1 MILSLTTRSIAENR
15 RTVSYDNVEYLI
27 GEAHGKDMDSLIR
40 CWYREKFHIEDNK
53 IDTDPL
59 KFLST
64 VIKYNNDKPEDCK
77 LEVYNGFERLNV
89 VEDAQRLHDLMN
101 KRW

>member
-1 MILSLTTRSIAENR
+1 MILSLTSRSIAENR
-15 RTVSYDNVEYLI
+15 MTVSYDNMEYLI
-27 GEAHGKDMDSLIR
+27 GEAHGKDIESLIK
-40 CWYREKFHIEDNK
+40 CWYREQFHIEESK

-64 VIKYNNDKPEDCK
+64 VIKYNNNKSEDDK
-77 LEVYNGFERLNV
+77 LELYDGFEKLNF

-101 KRW
+101 KR

>member
-1 MILSLTTRSIAENR
+1 MVLSLTCRSIAENQT
-15 RTVSYDNVEYLI
+15 TVSYDNMEYLI
-27 GEAHGKDMDSLIR
+27 GEAHGKDFESLIKCR
-40 CWYREKFHIEDNK
+40 YREKYHIEESK

-64 VIKYNNDKPEDCK
+64 VVKYNKNKSEDCK
-77 LEVYNGFERLNV
+77 LEVYDGFERLNL

-101 KRW
+101 ER

>member
-1 MILSLTTRSIAENR
+1 MILSLTSRSIAENR
-15 RTVSYDNVEYLI
+15 MTVSYDDTEYLI
-27 GEAHGKDMDSLIR
+27 GDAQGEDIESLIK

-64 VIKYNNDKPEDCK
+64 VIEYNKNKSEDCK
-77 LEVYNGFERLNV
+77 LEIYDGFERLNL
-89 VEDAQRLHDLMN
+89 VEDAQRLHNLMN
-101 KRW
+101 KR

>member
-1 MILSLTTRSIAENR
+1 MILSLTSRSIAKNHM
-15 RTVSYDNVEYLI
+15 TVSCDDTEYLI
-27 GEAHGKDMDSLIR
+27 GEAHGEDIESLIK

-64 VIKYNNDKPEDCK
+64 VIKYNNNKSEDCK
-77 LEVYNGFERLNV
+77 LELYDGFERLNL

-101 KRW
+101 KR

>member
-1 MILSLTTRSIAENR
+1 MLLSLTSRSIAENHL
-15 RTVSYDNVEYLI
+15 TVSYDNMEYLI
-27 GEAHGKDMDSLIR
+27 GEAHGKDIKSLIR
-40 CWYREKFHIEDNK
+40 CWYQEKFHIEDNK

-64 VIKYNNDKPEDCK
+64 VIKYNNNKSEDNK
-77 LEVYNGFERLNV
+77 LELYDGFERLNL

-101 KRW
+101 ER

>member
-1 MILSLTTRSIAENR
+1 MILSLTSRSIAKNHM
-15 RTVSYDNVEYLI
+15 TVSCDDTEYLI
-27 GEAHGKDMDSLIR
+27 GEAHGEDIESLIK

-64 VIKYNNDKPEDCK
+64 VIKYNNNKSEDCK
-77 LEVYNGFERLNV
+77 LELYDGFERLNI
-89 VEDAQRLHDLMN
+89 VEDAQRLHELMN
-101 KRW
+101 KR

>member
-1 MILSLTTRSIAENR
+1 MILSLTCRSIAENQT
-15 RTVSYDNVEYLI
+15 TVSYDNMEYLI
-27 GEAHGKDMDSLIR
+27 GEAHGKDFESLIKR
-40 CWYREKFHIEDNK
+40 WYRENFHIEESK

-64 VIKYNNDKPEDCK
+64 VIKYNNNKSEDCK
-77 LEVYNGFERLNV
+77 LEIYNRFERLNF

-101 KRW
+101 ER

>member
-1 MILSLTTRSIAENR
+1 MTLSLTSRSIAENR
-15 RTVSYDNVEYLI
+15 MTVSYDDTEYLI
-27 GEAHGKDMDSLIR
+27 GDAQGEDIESLIK

-64 VIKYNNDKPEDCK
+64 VIEYNKNKSEDCK
-77 LEVYNGFERLNV
+77 LEIYDGFERLNL

-101 KRW
+101 KR

>member
-1 MILSLTTRSIAENR
+1 MILSLTIRSIAENHM
-15 RTVSYDNVEYLI
+15 TVSCDDTEYLI
-27 GEAHGKDMDSLIR
+27 GEAHGKDIESLIK

-64 VIKYNNDKPEDCK
+64 VIKYNNNKSEDCK
-77 LEVYNGFERLNV
+77 LELYDGFERLNI
-89 VEDAQRLHDLMN
+89 VEDAQRLHELMN
-101 KRW
+101 KR